1 MQKMGFGQKWLDWMK
16 CCISTA
22 KFSVMV
28 NGTPAGFFSSS
39 KGLREGDPLSPYLF
53 IMGMEVLNVLI
64 SKAVEGGFIIG
75 CRIWRDRGQAVNIS
89 HLLFADDTIVFCE
102 AKKEHLTHL
111 SWILFWFEAA
121 SGLRINLDKS
131 EIIPVGE
138 VEELN
143 EMAAELGCRVGQL
156 PAVYLGLPLG
166 ASNKALSVWDGVE
179 EKVRRRLALWKRQY
193 ISKGGRITLIKST
206 MASMPLYQMSL
217 FRLPNSMA
225 RRLEK
230 LQRDFLW
237 GGGSLERKAHV
248 VKWELVCGDKKK
260 GGLGLR
266 KLTCLN
272 RALLGKWIWR
282 FACAKEDLW
291 KKVLEVKYGQGDFGW
306 RTRRTN
312 GAVGVGLWKEILKES
327 DWCWGNMEFKVGKG
341 NKIRF
346 WTDQWC
352 GSHVLASRFP
362 LLYALAVQRNATVGD
377 MWDQNIG
384 QGGWNF
390 RFQRDFNDW
399 ELDMVGRLLDV
410 LREKR
415 VSLEEDMVLWKGGKD
430 GLFKVKKAYNILTNP
445 IDAVF
450 PISNIW
456 VENVPTKMAFFAWE
470 AAWGKVLTL
479 DRLQRRGWQFPNC
492 CFLCGCEEES
502 INHIL
507 IHCTVVRILWD
518 IILGLFS
525 AQWVFPESVKEVL
538 FSWKGSFVGKKKKKK
553 VWKSIPLY
561 IFWTI
566 WKERNRLAFRGGC

>member
-1 MQKMGFGQKWLDWMK
+1 MQS
-16 CCISTA
+16 CISIA

-28 NGTPAGFFSSS
+28 NGTPVGFFSSS
-39 KGLREGDPLSPYLF
+39 KGLRQGDPLSPYLF
-53 IMGMEVLNVLI
+53 VMGMEVLSVLI
-64 SKAVEGGFIIG
+64 LKAVEGSFISG
-75 CRIWRDRGQAVNIS
+75 CRIWRDRGQVVNIS

-121 SGLRINLDKS
+121 SGFKINLDKS
-131 EIIPVGE
+131 EVILVGE
-138 VEELN
+138 VEDMN

-156 PAVYLGLPLG
+156 PAIYLGLPLG
-166 ASNKALSVWDGVE
+166 ASNKAISVWDGVE

-217 FRLPNSMA
+217 FRLPNSVA

-230 LQRDFLW
+230 LQRGFLW
-237 GGGSLERKAHV
+237 GGGNLERKAHL
-248 VKWELVCGDKKK
+248 VKWEVVCGDKKK

-282 FACAKEDLW
+282 FACVKEEPW

-306 RTRRTN
+306 RTRKAN
-312 GAVGVGLWKEILKES
+312 GAFGVGLWKEILKES
-327 DWCWGNMEFKVGKG
+327 DWCWENMEFKVGKG

-352 GSHVLASRFP
+352 GSHVLSRRFP
-362 LLYALAVQRNATVGD
+362 LLYALAVQRNATVGE
-377 MWDQNIG
+377 MWDQNLG
-384 QGGWNF
+384 QGGWNL

-410 LREKR
+410 LREQR
-415 VSLEEDMVLWKGGKD
+415 VTLEEDVVFWKEGKG
-430 GLFKVKKAYNILTNP
+430 GLFKVKKAYNILISP

-456 VENVPTKMAFFAWE
+456 VDNVPTKMAFFAWE

-479 DRLQRRGWQFPNC
+479 DRLQRRGWQLPNC

-525 AQWVFPESVKEVL
+525 AQWVFPEFVKEVL
-538 FSWKGSFVGKKKKKK
+538 FSWKGSFVGKKG
-553 VWKSIPLY
+553 KSCGSPSRCT
-561 IFWTI
+561 FFGQFG
-566 WKERNRLAFRGGC
+566 KRGTR